1 MQPGLIETP
10 NHDIAAI
17 HTSLTSPTTAQHG
30 PGRSLPGSSDARSPL
45 RVRSTSSDT
54 QRSGGAVSDH
64 DLLHVD
70 HLSQSLG
77 WLSVAEVKSAA
88 ATPAT
93 VAGQRVF
100 DYENAAVSSPPRDGS
115 RPGLGFKVIHSSQ
128 SAGVHLTDFPN
139 GSFCFCHGRV
149 FTRTVNFE
157 TTAAGH

>member
-10 NHDIAAI
+10 NQDIVAI

-30 PGRSLPGSSDARSPL
+30 PGRSLAGSSDARSPL
-45 RVRSTSSDT
+45 RIRSTFSDA

-64 DLLHVD
+64 DLKVD

-77 WLSVAEVKSAA
+77 WLSVAEVKSTT

-100 DYENAAVSSPPRDGS
+100 DYENAAVASSSRDNS
-115 RPGLGFKVIHSSQ
+115 RTDLGFKVIHSSQ
-128 SAGVHLTDFPN
+128 SAGVQLTDFPN
-139 GSFCFCHGRV
+139 GSFCFCRGRV
-149 FTRTVNFE
+149 FTHTVQL
-157 TTAAGH
+157 